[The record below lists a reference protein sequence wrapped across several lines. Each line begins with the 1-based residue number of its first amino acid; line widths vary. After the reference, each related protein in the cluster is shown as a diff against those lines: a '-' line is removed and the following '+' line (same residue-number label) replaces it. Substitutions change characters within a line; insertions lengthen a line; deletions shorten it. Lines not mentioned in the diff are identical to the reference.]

1 MGTSIQNLN
10 LKPSDF
16 GGEEYDGCNE
26 YLNITN
32 PQYIKSIHESFINVG
47 ANIIETNSFG
57 GTPMVLD
64 EYGLSSQ
71 AEEINHLSASIA
83 KSAANQHS
91 NILVAGSMG
100 PTTKLL
106 GLPQIKTSDITFDYL
121 MENYRTQARG
131 LISGGSDLLLVET
144 SQDILNVKAAVEGIN
159 AAQSDLKNFDIP
171 IAIQCTIEN
180 MGTTLAGQDVESF
193 YLSINHLDLLWVG
206 MNCATGPKFM
216 REHLRTL
223 NQISTH
229 PIALVPNAGL
239 PDEHGKYNEDP
250 IEFAKVVREYVSN
263 GWVNII
269 GGCCGTELAHIKE
282 LSNIANESSEIF
294 DENKNLQK
302 MKSSHYVTGLETL
315 YVDQESTPIMV
326 GERTNVLGS
335 RKFKK

>member
-1 MGTSIQNLN
+1 MLEKNKITVIDGAMGTSIQNLN

-47 ANIIETNSFG
+47 ANVIETNSFG

-83 KSAANQHS
+83 KSAASQHS

-144 SQDILNVKAAVEGIN
+144 SQDKSKPLPDLTAYINFSRNASSEEYGGSFRRFMHVAAVGSLVKS
-159 AAQSDLKNFDIP
+159 AVASGASVPAVPLR
-171 IAIQCTIEN
+171 CTH
-180 MGTTLAGQDVESF
+180 S
-193 YLSINHLDLLWVG
+193 
-206 MNCATGPKFM
+206 
-216 REHLRTL
+216 
-223 NQISTH
+223 
-229 PIALVPNAGL
+229 
-239 PDEHGKYNEDP
+239 
-250 IEFAKVVREYVSN
+250 
-263 GWVNII
+263 
-269 GGCCGTELAHIKE
+269 
-282 LSNIANESSEIF
+282 
-294 DENKNLQK
+294 
-302 MKSSHYVTGLETL
+302 
-315 YVDQESTPIMV
+315 
-326 GERTNVLGS
+326 LGS
-335 RKFKK
+335 RCENPSSGVLLHEVMNLSTKRWSSGEIVRMTRHNARIVGCDAS